1 MTALSHAIPRVA
13 AAALAAMVVRS
24 FVQPAT
30 AQRAPDDDLL
40 VLVIQ
45 SIEGVGRRERVPTPQ
60 YRTSIPERRPAVRGE
75 WGRITTKYDTSPEW
89 IDNLIFE
96 YFALLV
102 REERGEP
109 PQYTLFRGTV
119 TYMDIEQGRDKE
131 STAFLRPS
139 TLRRYGEMIG
149 IAVEIRHEGDVVA
162 VESQE
167 LRGSVAEGQEEWWR
181 NPNLTPRD
189 GYILNRSETPFAF
202 INYDLYEA
210 ISQ

>member
-1 MTALSHAIPRVA
+1 MRLSIHALTRVA
-13 AAALAAMVVRS
+13 AVALAAITVSS
-24 FVQPAT
+24 FITRAT
-30 AQRAPDDDLL
+30 AQPDPDDDRL
-40 VLVIQ
+40 VMIIQ

-89 IDNLIFE
+89 IDDLTFE

-109 PQYTLFRGTV
+109 PQYSLFRGTV
-119 TYMDIEQGRDKE
+119 VYMEIEQGRGKE
-131 STAFLRPS
+131 STAFLRPR

-149 IAVEIRHEGDVVA
+149 IAVEVSHEGEVVA

-189 GYILNRSETPFAF
+189 GYILNRSETPFAL
-202 INYDLYEA
+202 INYDLYES
-210 ISQ
+210 IRQ